1 MELAHLNLDINK
13 KCFVFAC
20 CIPVKGIQLGAI
32 YDLQRDDIE
41 RVPNSLIDFIYNI
54 HSKTIV
60 NIIEEWKNDD
70 IAQEYI
76 EFLIEKEFIFF
87 AYKDHF
93 PNLSDD
99 CFNDDVSKIEF
110 ATIIVSDDL
119 IDKMQYISDRIDYLG
134 VKRLHFHF
142 SLNVD
147 IKKIHNVLN
156 SLEKSCVID
165 LSVSLP
171 YQENF
176 TASVLLKEQRL
187 KSIYFYQS
195 PYLKE
200 DNYGRINL
208 YYLKQ
213 DESNLFVPKSSIDTI
228 AINHRA
234 FLTAKKFNLGL
245 YKTILVDHL
254 GRIRLNAVDQ
264 KDYGLFLG
272 SKEEIE
278 ESLSILSELWRLN
291 RDKINP
297 CKDCELR
304 YACTASFI
312 PEYIPE
318 REGYFVNCNYN
329 IHTNEW
335 IH

>member
-1 MELAHLNLDINK
+1 MELTHLNLDINK
-13 KCFVFAC
+13 RCFFFAC

-41 RVPNSLIDFIYNI
+41 RVPNSIIDFIHNI
-54 HSKTIV
+54 HSKTV
-60 NIIEEWKNDD
+60 VSIIEEWKDD
-70 IAQEYI
+70 EIAQEYI

-87 AYKDHF
+87 ANEDHF

-110 ATIIVSDDL
+110 ATILLSDDL
-119 IDKMQYISDRIDYLG
+119 IKEAQHISDRVDYLG
-134 VKRLHFHF
+134 VKRLHLHF
-142 SLNVD
+142 SPDMDVQE
-147 IKKIHNVLN
+147 IHNLLN
-156 SLEKSCVID
+156 SLQKSCVID

-171 YQENF
+171 YQKNF
-176 TASVLLKEQRL
+176 TTSRVLKEQRL

-195 PYLKE
+195 PYSKE

-213 DESNLFVPKSSIDTI
+213 NENSLFVPKSSIDTI

-234 FLTAKKFNLGL
+234 FLTAKKYNLGL
-245 YKTILVDHL
+245 YKTILVDYL
-254 GRIRLNAVDQ
+254 GRIRLNGTDK
-264 KDYGLFLG
+264 KDYGSFLG
-272 SKEEIE
+272 SKDEIDR
-278 ESLSILSELWRLN
+278 SLLILSELWNLN
-291 RDKINP
+291 RNKINP
-297 CKDCELR
+297 CKNCELR

-312 PEYIPE
+312 PEYDQE
-318 REGYFVNCNYN
+318 KEEYFVNCNYN

-335 IH
+335 IY